1 MSGPGSSSQGHS
13 GSSGLSGPAYE
24 GHLQHALRDSN
35 GSLFKRTWELVDYA
49 PKTAANC
56 GVVFPSGPLPLV
68 RSVPTTNTE
77 AVGEASL
84 GVYQQYQVKRTRAG
98 DTWSRRHEA
107 RTVAAFKKWSAII
120 SLSPLSFDLGRRH
133 SRDHPLG
140 EELQVSLPNVFAGRS
155 AETLHNRANP
165 LLRFIA
171 WHRAKGTAAFPI
183 HEEAVYEFCK
193 EYQVRGAPTFLKSFL
208 SSLNFSVHVL
218 GLSEAADASN
228 SARVV
233 GIARA
238 AYLTK
243 KKTVRRPPLT
253 AKMVAALERLVC
265 DSQASAID
273 RVCAG
278 FFLICVFMRA
288 RYSDGLNMRCI
299 SVDRVPGTKLE
310 GYLEAGVER
319 SKTSFTAERKTDTLP
334 MVCPLR
340 GITDLDWYDQWD
352 QVRHASGVPSGPG
365 IPLLPARAVSG
376 WALYPPK
383 AGQAAGWLRGILSSL
398 GFEPVSVRRVGT
410 HSCKATTLSW
420 CSKYGVCKGTRR
432 TLGYHTAPG
441 DRMVD
446 LYARDSVAPAVREL
460 NCVLE
465 SIRSGSFDPDCT
477 RSGYFARQS
486 SDSEAQF
493 QRDAEGSDLSASSEN
508 SEDEED
514 NASDLG
520 DEEAAAN
527 QLLDP
532 WAEAD
537 LSEEALNRPCAR
549 HRNSRILHQVRD
561 ESGSQ
566 LKCGKQ
572 LSTNYEV
579 LSDRPSFM
587 FPLCR
592 RCYP

>member
-68 RSVPTTNTE
+68 RSVPKTNTE
-77 AVGEASL
+77 AVGETSL

-278 FFLICVFMRA
+278 F
-288 RYSDGLNMRCI
+288 S
-299 SVDRVPGTKLE
+299 
-310 GYLEAGVER
+310 
-319 SKTSFTAERKTDTLP
+319 
-334 MVCPLR
+334 
-340 GITDLDWYDQWD
+340 
-352 QVRHASGVPSGPG
+352 
-365 IPLLPARAVSG
+365 
-376 WALYPPK
+376 
-383 AGQAAGWLRGILSSL
+383 
-398 GFEPVSVRRVGT
+398 
-410 HSCKATTLSW
+410 
-420 CSKYGVCKGTRR
+420 
-432 TLGYHTAPG
+432 
-441 DRMVD
+441 
-446 LYARDSVAPAVREL
+446 
-460 NCVLE
+460 
-465 SIRSGSFDPDCT
+465 
-477 RSGYFARQS
+477 
-486 SDSEAQF
+486 
-493 QRDAEGSDLSASSEN
+493 
-508 SEDEED
+508 
-514 NASDLG
+514 
-520 DEEAAAN
+520 
-527 QLLDP
+527 
-532 WAEAD
+532 
-537 LSEEALNRPCAR
+537 
-549 HRNSRILHQVRD
+549 
-561 ESGSQ
+561 
-566 LKCGKQ
+566 
-572 LSTNYEV
+572 
-579 LSDRPSFM
+579 
-587 FPLCR
+587 
-592 RCYP
+592 